1 MKVKHI
7 SVAFL
12 KILILNSQV
21 NIKTRKIS
29 TAKPKVTS
37 YLPKDSQQTSKP
49 RATKRTPKNRICS
62 QNKVYIENSDFD
74 IFHKSS

>member
-12 KILILNSQV
+12 KILVLNSHV

-49 RATKRTPKNRICS
+49 RATKEPQRTEFALG
-62 QNKVYIENSDFD
+62 V
-74 IFHKSS
+74 KSM